1 MLALPV
7 FAPKHPAFVWE
18 VTLVAS
24 AAAGCVIVTAVVV
37 EQPLASVMMQIH
49 VPAGRPMALDDVW
62 TGVVFQLYV

>member
-1 MLALPV
+1 
-7 FAPKHPAFVWE
+7 
-18 VTLVAS
+18 VAS

-49 VPAGRPMALDDVW
+49 VPAGRPMASDDVW